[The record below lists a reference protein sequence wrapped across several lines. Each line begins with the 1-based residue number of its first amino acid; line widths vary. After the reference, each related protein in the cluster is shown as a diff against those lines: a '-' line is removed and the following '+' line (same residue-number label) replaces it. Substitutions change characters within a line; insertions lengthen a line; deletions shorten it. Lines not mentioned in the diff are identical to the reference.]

1 LPSRLR
7 PLHLRNVRVGDAM
20 KPIAVV
26 LAFEPRD
33 QRQSIVADAIRSN
46 FAELIKLSPA
56 ERKVRIDEILRANK
70 EPA

>member
-1 LPSRLR
+1 
-7 PLHLRNVRVGDAM
+7 M

>member
-1 LPSRLR
+1 MGY
-7 PLHLRNVRVGDAM
+7 VM
-20 KPIAVV
+20 KPLAVV

-33 QRQSIVADAIRSN
+33 QRQSIVADAIRAN